1 LSTLSIKADTIGAA
15 ASFLCMI
22 HCVAAPFLFVAQA
35 CAHTCCSGA
44 PTWWRSIDFAFL
56 FISGV
61 AVVRATKSSASKP
74 VQFGLW
80 LAWGTL
86 TLSILFETFHPA
98 LFSEWVKY
106 SAATALIVSHF
117 YNLKFGRCHSDSCAI
132 HQG

>member
-1 LSTLSIKADTIGAA
+1 MVARGACISRPLA
-15 ASFLCMI
+15 TKHGQNHQLNRRN
-22 HCVAAPFLFVAQA
+22 VPPK
-35 CAHTCCSGA
+35 CALNG
-44 PTWWRSIDFAFL
+44 P
-56 FISGV
+56 GV

-80 LAWGTL
+80 LAWCTL